1 MGLPGLLLWLGLVG
15 SVLAQVRR
23 RRARLEADD
32 RTIQALWIQRAVIG
46 FLVAGLF
53 ASYSAIT
60 MFYLFLGILWSASNL
75 LGRDASQPGAPPT
88 RRVRSSVPRLRGER
102 VADTRAVMRLSRRV
116 NCPAACRYQK
126 RPLRHPESMACSS

>member
-1 MGLPGLLLWLGLVG
+1 MSLLKSSSMNTYLSLAAEMGLPGLLLWLGLVG

-75 LGRDASQPGAPPT
+75 LGRDTSHPSAPPT
-88 RRVRSSVPRLRGER
+88 RRARSSVLRLRGER
-102 VADTRAVMRLSRRV
+102 VADTRAVMRLSRR
-116 NCPAACRYQK
+116 
-126 RPLRHPESMACSS
+126 